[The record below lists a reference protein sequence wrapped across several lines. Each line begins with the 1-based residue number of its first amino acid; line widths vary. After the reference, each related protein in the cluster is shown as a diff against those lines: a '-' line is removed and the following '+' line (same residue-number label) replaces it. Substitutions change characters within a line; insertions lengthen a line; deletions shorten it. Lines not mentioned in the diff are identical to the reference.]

1 MTTTATAS
9 ASAGFLPASLVALL
23 SRPTDAAAV
32 AAPINTRSV
41 GSVFSAASFSPPPP
55 AAAPP
60 VHVLPLVPSSG
71 TPSAPATIAALSTL
85 LVAAST
91 LPATT
96 PAMAPYFDANHAHP
110 PPPIGA
116 YGAPA
121 PVTAATAAYTPPA
134 VFTPGSL
141 PAPFQF
147 GHLITTK
154 LSWDNY
160 VFWRAQV
167 LPLLGS
173 HYLLGYVDGSY
184 LCPPAVVDSVNG
196 PVYNPAHG
204 VWTGHDQANLSA
216 IQGSLTPEV
225 AEMLVFAKTSHEAW
239 TILERSF
246 ALQSQARSSALRRQL
261 GECEKLDGTA
271 TPSITMSSPSQTLW
285 PPLANLSPTLS
296 STPTSSAVLTR
307 SMMALWRSSMSVA
320 TRLRCRRTSSTRI
333 FFSPSSALE
342 ARHTRGR
349 GLPSANATY
358 KAGRGG
364 SGPGAHSAPSG
375 KGPPAPLLLAPPP
388 ASSLGGVVLPG
399 SASSVDVW
407 VTMPL
412 SAAAASRTVSLA
424 STTTTRT
431 RTTMSVRRSW
441 LISQHLRSSRD
452 TRSPIPSTP
461 TGTWTVGLRI
471 TSPASSATSTLVRPT
486 TAPTRF
492 TRPME

>member
-9 ASAGFLPASLVALL
+9 ASAGFLPASLAALL

-32 AAPINTRSV
+32 AAPISTRSV
-41 GSVFSAASFSPPPP
+41 GSIFSAASFSPPPP

-60 VHVLPLVPSSG
+60 VHVLPLVPSSR
-71 TPSAPATIAALSTL
+71 TPSVPAMVAALPAP

-91 LPATT
+91 PPATT
-96 PAMAPYFDANHAHP
+96 PAMEPYLDANTAHP
-110 PPPIGA
+110 PPLIGA

-121 PVTAATAAYTPPA
+121 PVTA

-154 LSWDNY
+154 LSSDNY

-173 HYLLGYVDGSY
+173 YYLLGYVDGSY
-184 LCPPAVVDSVNG
+184 PCPPAVVDSVNG
-196 PVYNPAHG
+196 PVYNPAHR
-204 VWTGHDQANLSA
+204 VWTGQDQANLSA

-225 AEMLVFAKTSHEAW
+225 VGMLVFAKTSHEAW

-246 ALQSQARSSALRRQL
+246 ASQSQARSSALRRQL

-271 TPSITMSSPSQTLW
+271 TAFYHKVKSIADTLASIGQPLTDTEFNSYIVNGLDEEYDGLVEIINERGHTSPMPAHELYSRL
-285 PPLANLSPTLS
+285 L
-296 STPTSSAVLTR
+296 LTEQR
-307 SMMALWRSSMSVA
+307 V
-320 TRLRCRRTSSTRI
+320 
-333 FFSPSSALE
+333 E
-342 ARHTRGR
+342 ARRTRGR
-349 GLPSANATY
+349 GLSSANAAY

-364 SGPGAHSAPSG
+364 SGTGAHSAPSG
-375 KGPPAPLLLAPPP
+375 KGPPAPLLSAPPP
-388 ASSLGGVVLPG
+388 ASSPGGVVLPG
-399 SASSVDVW
+399 SASSVDVR

-412 SAAAASRTVSLA
+412 SATAASRRVFLA
-424 STTTTRT
+424 STMTART
-431 RTTMSVRRSW
+431 RATMSVKRSW
-441 LISQHLRSSRD
+441 LISQHLGSSRD

-461 TGTWTVGLRI
+461 TGTSTLGLRI
-471 TSPASSATSTLVRPT
+471 TSPASSASSTLVRPT

-492 TRPME
+492 TPPME